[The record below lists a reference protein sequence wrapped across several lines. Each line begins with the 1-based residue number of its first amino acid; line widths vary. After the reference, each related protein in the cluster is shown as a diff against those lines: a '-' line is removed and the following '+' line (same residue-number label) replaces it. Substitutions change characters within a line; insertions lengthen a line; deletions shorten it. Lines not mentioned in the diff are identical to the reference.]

1 MAKMAT
7 AALQTPKTSEK
18 KQLKHDLA
26 AAQKELELSKNENRN
41 LRWRMEMYMN
51 ASEIAD
57 RALED
62 ATKRL
67 NDAEAE
73 LKEIFRSNDE
83 LIDMLRIANETVEKV
98 QCEIATIGEEKS
110 EMENATGEQK
120 GGSGEGGAVAG

>member
-1 MAKMAT
+1 MAT
-7 AALQTPKTSEK
+7 AALQTLNTLEK

-26 AAQKELELSKNENRN
+26 AARKDLQLSKNDNEN

-51 ASEIAD
+51 ASELGD

-73 LKEIFRSNDE
+73 LKATRWSNE
-83 LIDMLRIANETVEKV
+83 RLEDMLRSANEKVEEV
-98 QCEIATIGEEKS
+98 QCEIAIMREEKA
-110 EMENATGEQK
+110 EMGKSATGGN
-120 GGSGEGGAVAG
+120 GGVVR